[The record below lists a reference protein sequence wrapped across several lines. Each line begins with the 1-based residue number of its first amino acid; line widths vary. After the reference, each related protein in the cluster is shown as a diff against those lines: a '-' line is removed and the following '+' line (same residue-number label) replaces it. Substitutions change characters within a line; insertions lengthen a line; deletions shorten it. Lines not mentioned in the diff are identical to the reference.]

1 LGNVEDA
8 VEESRFNVDHLLVVL
23 VADDSQGFLDLVHL
37 PLDDRQVISALVA
50 KAWPEVAVIV
60 MQESFDL
67 ALDLFRRRL

>member
-1 LGNVEDA
+1 MGNVEDA